1 MSILFCHIPKT
12 AGTSF
17 RKELERLLPEDQLLS
32 DYGENNLTTSLNL
45 TERAGQPESQRN
57 WRVLCGHFPLSR
69 YGMNFAP
76 WQVAVFLREPRQQ
89 VVSHFE
95 HQKRHQGYEGS
106 LEDFALSSAG
116 LGLQRRMLCNVPV
129 QLLGF
134 VGITAQYRTSLE
146 LFRHQFGIDVQ
157 PQELNINP
165 RRLEEN
171 FDPRNVDIPASC
183 RSLEREEYDL
193 FVQANRTLKAR
204 MDFLRNGG
212 EYSWVFG
219 SITHMDAQHVEGV
232 AFSKCGAVH
241 LPLQVLLN
249 GEHLAFTCTGENSP
263 PLTAI
268 RLPSK
273 HCGFKLRLPKKLQAR
288 DRLEVRAMPSGQWID
303 TLDWY
308 PNSKVRNAVPPPP
321 GKLDVRMAPV

>member
-1 MSILFCHIPKT
+1 MSLLFCHIPKT

-17 RKELERLLPEDQLLS
+17 RKELERILPEDQLLS
-32 DYGENNLTTSLNL
+32 DYGENNPTTSLNL
-45 TERAGQPESQRN
+45 AERVRQVESERN
-57 WRVLCGHFPLSR
+57 WKVLCGHFPLSR
-69 YGMNFAP
+69 YGTSFAP

-89 VVSHFE
+89 VVSHYE

-146 LFRHQFGIDVQ
+146 LFRHLFEIDVQ

-171 FDPRNVDIPASC
+171 FDPRSVDIPASC
-183 RSLEREEYDL
+183 RSLEQDEYHL

-204 MDFLRNGG
+204 VNFIRDGG
-212 EYSWVFG
+212 VHHWVFG
-219 SITHMDAQHVEGV
+219 AITHMDSQNITGV
-232 AFSKCGAVH
+232 AFSKCGAIH
-241 LPLQVLLN
+241 LPLRILLN
-249 GEHLAFTCTGENSP
+249 GEHLAFTCTGEDSP
-263 PLTAI
+263 PMSAI

-273 HCGFKLRLPKKLQAR
+273 QCGFKLRLPKKLKAR

-303 TLDWY
+303 TLDWH
-308 PNSKVRNAVPPPP
+308 PNSKERHAIPPPP
-321 GKLDVRMAPV
+321 GELDVRISQA